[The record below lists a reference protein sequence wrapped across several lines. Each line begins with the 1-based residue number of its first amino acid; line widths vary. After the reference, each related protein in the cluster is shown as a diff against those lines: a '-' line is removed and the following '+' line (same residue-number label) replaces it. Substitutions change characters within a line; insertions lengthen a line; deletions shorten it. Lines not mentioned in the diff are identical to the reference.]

1 MEIFLLKL
9 MKFLFFNFYFLV
21 FVNRSSDNN
30 IVYNHTPNILTRIR
44 NLKINNYYIEK
55 NLGFF

>member
-30 IVYNHTPNILTRIR
+30 IVYNHTLNFFNT
-44 NLKINNYYIEK
+44 NKKLKNK
-55 NLGFF
+55 